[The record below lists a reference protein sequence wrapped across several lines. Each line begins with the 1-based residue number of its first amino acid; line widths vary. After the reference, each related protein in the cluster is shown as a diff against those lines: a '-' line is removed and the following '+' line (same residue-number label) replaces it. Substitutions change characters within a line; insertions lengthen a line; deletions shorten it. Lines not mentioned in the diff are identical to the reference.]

1 MAVLGSVVALV
12 GTAVVIGLIASG
24 QLLGDEG
31 IEVMTLADKH
41 LNTNRFQIQTAVDA
55 YPPAGYTPRPNNN
68 RAQGAVESPQPSP
81 SPAANG
87 TSVPTMATEGT
98 PSDSNRPEDEPAV
111 QIAGAQNLPSPS
123 ATAALGSE
131 QPSVVSVTQAPGS
144 VQPSGVSATPVPVS
158 EQPPTESLEIASP
171 VNEALLCSGF
181 TIKGSATGLASG
193 QLAMILL
200 QSADGGRIYPQ
211 GPLIP
216 NEEGEW
222 QINVVGLPLGQ
233 RFSLTPILP
242 HGESLNQ
249 LNEYLE
255 TGRSTGVWAGLDA
268 IHADANTFD
277 TIYIQVDPNPCPGFE
292 DPTPGDDTEYN
303 GYKVIGS

>member
-1 MAVLGSVVALV
+1 MAVLGSVVALI
-12 GTAVVIGLIASG
+12 GTAVVVGLIASG

-31 IEVMTLADKH
+31 IDVMAFADKH
-41 LNTNRFQIQTAVDA
+41 LTTNQFQSQNAFDP
-55 YPPAGYTPRPNNN
+55 YPPAGYTPRPRNNK
-68 RAQGAVESPQPSP
+68 AQGTVESPQPSP
-81 SPAANG
+81 SPAASG
-87 TSVPTMATEGT
+87 TPVTTMAIEGT
-98 PSDSNRPEDEPAV
+98 PSGSNRPEDEPAV

-131 QPSVVSVTQAPGS
+131 QPSGVSVTQVPGS

-181 TIKGSATGLASG
+181 TIRGSASGLASG
-193 QLAMILL
+193 QLAMVLL
-200 QSADGGRIYPQ
+200 QSADGGRMYPQ

-216 NEEGEW
+216 NEDGTW
-222 QINVVGLPLGQ
+222 QINVVGLSLGQ

-292 DPTPGDDTEYN
+292 NPTPGDDTEYN

>member
-1 MAVLGSVVALV
+1 M
-12 GTAVVIGLIASG
+12 
-24 QLLGDEG
+24 
-31 IEVMTLADKH
+31 
-41 LNTNRFQIQTAVDA
+41 
-55 YPPAGYTPRPNNN
+55 
-68 RAQGAVESPQPSP
+68 
-81 SPAANG
+81 
-87 TSVPTMATEGT
+87 
-98 PSDSNRPEDEPAV
+98 
-111 QIAGAQNLPSPS
+111 
-123 ATAALGSE
+123 
-131 QPSVVSVTQAPGS
+131 SVTQAPGS

-181 TIKGSATGLASG
+181 TIRGSATGLASG

-216 NEEGEW
+216 NEEGVW

-233 RFSLTPILP
+233 RFSLTPVLP

-255 TGRSTGVWAGLDA
+255 TGRSTGVWAGRGRHPCGREVLSIPSTYKSIRTRVQDLKTR
-268 IHADANTFD
+268 HREMTPNTTD
-277 TIYIQVDPNPCPGFE
+277 T
-292 DPTPGDDTEYN
+292 
-303 GYKVIGS
+303 K

>member
-1 MAVLGSVVALV
+1 MLGSVVALI
-12 GTAVVIGLIASG
+12 GTAVVVGLIASG

-31 IEVMTLADKH
+31 IDVMAFADKH
-41 LNTNRFQIQTAVDA
+41 LTTNQFQSQNAFDP
-55 YPPAGYTPRPNNN
+55 YPPAGYTPRPRNNK
-68 RAQGAVESPQPSP
+68 AQGTVESPQPSP
-81 SPAANG
+81 SPAASG
-87 TSVPTMATEGT
+87 TPVTTMAIEGT
-98 PSDSNRPEDEPAV
+98 PSGSNRPEDEPAV

-131 QPSVVSVTQAPGS
+131 
-144 VQPSGVSATPVPVS
+144 QPSGVSATPVPVS

-181 TIKGSATGLASG
+181 TIRGSASGLASG
-193 QLAMILL
+193 QLGMILL

-216 NEEGEW
+216 NEDGTW
-222 QINVVGLPLGQ
+222 QINVVGLSLGQ
-233 RFSLTPILP
+233 RFALTPILP

-292 DPTPGDDTEYN
+292 NPTPGDDTEYN